1 MINIPQS
8 FVGVGVVCV
17 EEEEGENFPFHPPG
31 VQICVYTPFMQTLP
45 TFVCWAVLQMRNAAA
60 GKGQWHGADAPAAL
74 PHLMSAAAGNGVCCP
89 LASPRGSA
97 SESSSN

>member
-8 FVGVGVVCV
+8 CVGVGVVCV
-17 EEEEGENFPFHPPG
+17 EGEEGENFPFHPPG

-60 GKGQWHGADAPAAL
+60 GKGSGTGQML
-74 PHLMSAAAGNGVCCP
+74 LQLC
-89 LASPRGSA
+89 LI
-97 SESSSN
+97 